1 MYNELRTVRGHLAVR
16 LEMGEYKIAAGNFKS
31 TFKRGATALLVL
43 TLLQERDMY
52 GYEII
57 QTLIKRSNGNF
68 FIPEGSLYPSL
79 YKMIE
84 NGFISSREVTVGRTA
99 TRVYYHLEDAGRL
112 HLKQL
117 LSDYQAVK
125 NDIETILSRSGEN
138 ATDEE

>member
-1 MYNELRTVRGHLAVR
+1 
-16 LEMGEYKIAAGNFKS
+16 MGEYKIAAGNFKS

-79 YKMIE
+79 YQQ
-84 NGFISSREVTVGRTA
+84 SRGDSRQDRHEGV
-99 TRVYYHLEDAGRL
+99 
-112 HLKQL
+112 
-117 LSDYQAVK
+117 LSFGGNRQAA
-125 NDIETILSRSGEN
+125 S
-138 ATDEE
+138 

>member
-1 MYNELRTVRGHLAVR
+1 MICETKSRSQVWNG
-16 LEMGEYKIAAGNFKS
+16 GIDIAAGNFKS

-79 YKMIE
+79 YKMID
-84 NGFISSREVTVGRTA
+84 NGYISSWEVHVGKAA
-99 TRVYYHLEDAGRL
+99 TRVHYHLEEAGRQ
-112 HLKQL
+112 HLRQL
-117 LSDYQAVK
+117 FSDYQAVK
-125 NDIETILSRSGEN
+125 NDIELILSRSGEN
-138 ATDEE
+138 AEDEE